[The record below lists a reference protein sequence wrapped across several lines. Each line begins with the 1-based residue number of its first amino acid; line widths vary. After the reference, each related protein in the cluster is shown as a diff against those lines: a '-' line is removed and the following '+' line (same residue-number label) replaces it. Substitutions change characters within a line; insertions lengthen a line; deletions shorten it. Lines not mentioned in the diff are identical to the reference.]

1 MPERRRRPRRRLGG
15 MIFYSIYILGVIA
28 FFIALAAIVAP
39 LKDWLVRYEGS
50 QPNYKRD
57 EVFQQIFEAHD
68 WGRLYDLAGVEN
80 TAFEDKEVFIALMNN
95 RVANGKLTCVETSAG
110 LSGDKKFIVKLD
122 DEKLATFLLTGG
134 GESEMEIASW
144 ELGKVEVYLPTE
156 ASVTVQRL
164 PGQTVYINGRALDD
178 SYTIHR
184 TTTLADNYLPEGES
198 GFLLEL
204 QQVSGLWKQPQVEVK
219 DAAGNS
225 VPLTLDGETGIYTQ
239 EMPAHV
245 LTDEIKTLA
254 ENTARAYCKYMI
266 NASGHDLWRWFDEDS
281 EAYQEIIRFEQWT
294 VQSYQGYTFTETQYD
309 DFYQYSDNCFSVVVD
324 LTLNVTRGNGTI
336 KPYHLRSTLVFAKN
350 QYDKFH
356 AVAMTNLDIQEK
368 QEQVKLIFRQ
378 NDAEQILWVDPR
390 EPAYEVPAAAAVEGK
405 TFKGWV
411 TETRGENGKVTL
423 TVVFDENGQLR
434 LEEGKTLEAMV
445 LTPLFE

>member
-1 MPERRRRPRRRLGG
+1 MMPERRRRRRFTGR
-15 MIFYSIYILGVIA
+15 IFYPVYALCVVA
-28 FFIALAAIVAP
+28 FFIALAVIVAP

-68 WGRLYDLAGVEN
+68 WGKLYDLAGVEN
-80 TAFEDKEVFIALMNN
+80 TAFEDKDAFVALMNT
-95 RVANGKLTCVETSAG
+95 RVADKKLTCVETSAG
-110 LSGDKKFIVKLD
+110 LSGDKKFIVKVD

-134 GESEMEIASW
+134 AESEMEIAVW
-144 ELGKVEVYLPTE
+144 ELGKVEVFLPTE

-184 TTTLADNYLPEGES
+184 TTTLADDYLPDGEQ
-198 GFLLEL
+198 GFMLEL
-204 QQVSGLWKQPQVEVK
+204 QRVTGLWKEPQVEVK

-225 VPLTLDGETGIYTQ
+225 VALTLDEQTGIYTQ
-239 EMPAHV
+239 EIASHV
-245 LTDEIKTLA
+245 LTDEVKTLA

-294 VQSYQGYTFTETQYD
+294 VQSYQGYTFTETQYE
-309 DFYQYSDNCFSVVVD
+309 DFYQYSEDCFSVVVD

-336 KPYHLRSTLVFAKN
+336 KPYHLRSTLVFARN
-350 QYDKFH
+350 EYDKFH

-368 QEQVKLIFRQ
+368 REQVKLTFMQ
-378 NDAEQILWVDPR
+378 NDSEKILWVDPQN
-390 EPAYEVPAAAAVEGK
+390 PKCDVPAATAVEGK

-411 TETRGENGKVTL
+411 AESKGDDGKVTL

-445 LTPLFE
+445 LTPLWE